1 MANAAHRIIGGS
13 MKLLIVSDAW
23 HPQVNGVVRTLEET
37 IRQLQMLGH
46 QVTMVG
52 PEPGLFTF
60 PAPSY
65 PEIKL
70 EFFADSRLRR
80 IVADFQPDY
89 IHIATEG
96 PLGMAMRHICVQQ
109 KRPYSTAYHTCFP
122 EYLEKRVPK
131 PFKNAIKLLTYQF
144 IKRLHVPSCAVMVS
158 TPSIEA
164 VLRQHRI
171 TRIRRWSRG
180 VDTSIFKPYGK
191 DLDAFKDLPRPI
203 YIYVGRVAVEKNL
216 DAFLSLDI
224 PGSKVVIGDGPGEA
238 DFKQRYP
245 SVHFLGKRSG
255 ETLARHYAAA
265 DVFVFPSKTDTFGLV
280 LLEAAACGLAVAAYP
295 VQGPSDVFAD
305 SAKTAGFVV
314 LSDDLR
320 DAALRA
326 AALKPSPELCH
337 SFVKE
342 NYSWAHCTKQF
353 LDNLQSPTPYAM
365 RRLRRF
371 ERAMDFLHTLH
382 TRIKTL
388 PKFYPTIYRGLT
400 FLIAPLLPLYLR
412 IRAAKGKE
420 DPARLSERFGYASTP
435 RPSGKL
441 IWCHGASVGEAL
453 SLLPL
458 AKRLSELPQKP
469 HILLTTGTRSSAD
482 ILAKRLPEGM
492 IHQYIP
498 VDTME
503 AMRRFIRHWQPDL
516 ALLVESEL
524 WPNMVGT
531 LRYKKIP
538 AALLNGRMSENS
550 ATRWLNFA
558 ELWIKAL
565 LRVFGLV
572 LAQSDADAARFRALG
587 AGSARSVGNLKAA
600 AEALPFDETE
610 LKKLQAAIGNRP
622 VWVMA
627 STHDGEEALAC
638 RVHIELQRHFPDMLT
653 IIVPRHPSRA
663 PDIMDVITG
672 YNLQV
677 ERRSFNQLPTIN
689 TAIYLADTFGELGLF
704 YKASPLVCIGG
715 SFGKTGGHNP
725 LEAAHFNSVIVFGPD
740 MRNFAE
746 VASQMV
752 SKDAARQV
760 QDEADLIATLKTL
773 LNIPEQ
779 QSLLSMN
786 AARYAEHE
794 QHVIDRVMAE
804 LQPLLNS
811 CLSTPP

>member
-1 MANAAHRIIGGS
+1 

-37 IRQLQMLGH
+37 MRQLQAMGH
-46 QVTMVG
+46 QVIMVG
-52 PEPGLFTF
+52 PEAGLFTF

-70 EFFADSRLRR
+70 EFFADNRMRKIISE
-80 IVADFQPDY
+80 FQPDY

-131 PFKNAIKLLTYQF
+131 PFKNAIKILTYQF
-144 IKRLHVPSCAVMVS
+144 IKRVHVPSCAVMVS

-180 VDTSIFKPYGK
+180 VDTDIFKPYGK
-191 DLDAFKDLPRPI
+191 DLEAFKNLPRPI

-216 DAFLSLDI
+216 DAFLSLEL

-238 DFKQRYP
+238 DFKHRYP
-245 SVHFLGKRSG
+245 SVHFLGKKSG

-305 SAKTAGFVV
+305 SVKTAGFVV
-314 LSDDLR
+314 LSDDLK

-326 AALKPSPELCH
+326 AALKPDPELCH
-337 SFVKE
+337 TFVKE

-353 LDNLQSPTPYAM
+353 LDNLQAPTPYSM
-365 RRLRRF
+365 RRIRRF
-371 ERAMDFLHTLH
+371 ERAMDFLHGLH

-388 PKFYPTIYRGLT
+388 PKIYPTIYRGLT
-400 FLIAPLLPLYLR
+400 FLISPLLPLYLQL
-412 IRAAKGKE
+412 RAMKGKE
-420 DPARLSERFGYASTP
+420 DPARLSERFGYASAP
-435 RPSGKL
+435 RPNGKL

-458 AKRLSELPQKP
+458 IQQFNTLPQKP
-469 HILLTTGTRSSAD
+469 NILLTTGTRSSAE
-482 ILAKRLPEGM
+482 ILAKRLPDAI

-498 VDTME
+498 VDTMA
-503 AMRRFIRHWQPDL
+503 AMRRFIRHWQPDV

-524 WPNMVGT
+524 WPNLIGT
-531 LRYKKIP
+531 LRGKKIP
-538 AALLNGRMSENS
+538 AALLNARMSERS
-550 ATRWLNFA
+550 ARRWLHVA

-565 LRVFGLV
+565 LRVFDLI
-572 LAQSDADAARFRALG
+572 LAQSEADAARFRALG
-587 AGSARSVGNLKAA
+587 AGTARSVGNLKAA
-600 AEALPFDETE
+600 AQALPYDENE
-610 LKKLQAAIGNRP
+610 LSKLKDAIGHRP
-622 VWVMA
+622 IWVMA
-627 STHDGEEALAC
+627 STHDGEEEITC
-638 RVHIELQRHFPDMLT
+638 RVHTELQRHFPDILA
-653 IIVPRHPSRA
+653 IIVPRHPVRA
-663 PDIMDVITG
+663 PAIMDMIASHGLSV
-672 YNLQV
+672 Q
-677 ERRSFNQLPTIN
+677 RRSFNQLPQRD

-704 YKASPLVCIGG
+704 YKLSPLVCIGG
-715 SFGKTGGHNP
+715 SFGKIGGHNP
-725 LEAAHFNSVIVFGPD
+725 LEAAHFNCAIVFGPD

-746 VASQMV
+746 VASHMI

-760 QDEADLIATLKTL
+760 HDEAELIASLKTL

-779 QSLLSMN
+779 QSLLSAN
-786 AARYAEHE
+786 AVKFAQHE

-804 LQPLLNS
+804 LQPLLNTT
-811 CLSTPP
+811 LSTPP

>member
-1 MANAAHRIIGGS
+1 

-37 IRQLQMLGH
+37 VRQLQALGH
-46 QVTMVG
+46 QVMVAG

-70 EFFADSRLRR
+70 EFFADDRLRR
-80 IVADFQPDY
+80 IITDFQPDY

-96 PLGMAMRHICVQQ
+96 PLGMAMRHVCVQQ

-122 EYLEKRVPK
+122 EYLEKRVPS
-131 PFKNAIKLLTYQF
+131 PFKKAIKLLTYQF
-144 IKRLHVPSCAVMVS
+144 IKRVHVPSCAVMVS

-164 VLRQHRI
+164 VLRKHRI
-171 TRIRRWSRG
+171 TRIHRWSRG
-180 VDTSIFKPYGK
+180 VDTDLFKPYGK
-191 DLDAFKDLPRPI
+191 DLEAFKNLSRPI

-224 PGSKVVIGDGPGEA
+224 PGSKVVIGEGPGEA
-238 DFKQRYP
+238 DFKTRYP
-245 SVHFLGKRSG
+245 SVHFLGKKTG
-255 ETLARHYAAA
+255 ETLARHYAAS

-280 LLEAAACGLAVAAYP
+280 LLEAVACGLSIAAYP

-305 SAKTAGFVV
+305 STKTAGFVV
-314 LSDDLR
+314 LNNDLK

-326 AALKPSPELCH
+326 AALKPDPELCH
-337 SFVKE
+337 AYVKE
-342 NYSWAHCTKQF
+342 NYSWAHCTRQF
-353 LDNLQSPTPYAM
+353 LDNLQAPTPYTM
-365 RRLRRF
+365 RRIRRF
-371 ERAMDFLHTLH
+371 ERALDFLHALH

-388 PKFYPTIYRGLT
+388 PKIYPTLYRGLT
-400 FLIAPLLPLYLR
+400 FLISPLLPLYLH

-420 DPARLSERFGYASTP
+420 EPARLPERFGYASTA
-435 RPSGKL
+435 RPNGKL

-458 AKRLSELPQKP
+458 IKRFGELPQKP
-469 HILLTTGTRSSAD
+469 NILLTTGTRSSAE
-482 ILAKRLPEGM
+482 ILAKRLPACAPNGI

-503 AMRRFIRHWQPDL
+503 AMHRFIRHWQPDV

-524 WPNMVGT
+524 WPNLIGT
-531 LRYKKIP
+531 LRGKKIP
-538 AALLNGRMSENS
+538 AALLNARISERS
-550 ATRWLNFA
+550 AGRWLNIA

-565 LRVFGLV
+565 LRVFALV
-572 LAQSDADAARFRALG
+572 LAQSEADAARFRALG
-587 AGSARSVGNLKAA
+587 ASSARSVGNLKAA
-600 AEALPFDETE
+600 AEALPTDDSE
-610 LKKLQAAIGNRP
+610 LVRLQTVIGPRP
-622 VWVMA
+622 IWVMA
-627 STHDGEEALAC
+627 STHEGEEALAC
-638 RVHIELQRHFPDMLT
+638 RVHNELQRHFPDILT
-653 IIVPRHPSRA
+653 IIVPRHPARA
-663 PDIMDVITG
+663 PAIMDTIAEH
-672 YNLQV
+672 NLTAQ
-677 ERRSFNQLPTIN
+677 RRSFNQLPQDG

-704 YKASPLVCIGG
+704 YKLSPLVCIGG

-725 LEAAHFNSVIVFGPD
+725 LEAAHFNCAIVFGPD

-746 VASQMV
+746 VASQIV
-752 SKDAARQV
+752 SHDAARQV
-760 QDEADLIATLKTL
+760 HDETELMATLKML

-779 QSLLSMN
+779 QALLSTN
-786 AARYAEHE
+786 AAKFALHE

-804 LQPLLNS
+804 LQPLLNTA
-811 CLSTPP
+811 LSTPL